1 MMLRGEGVAPESSP
15 KSRRPSV
22 NGSPGLILAL
32 TPPPATGRNEAL
44 WPSWLSPIGAAWRRP
59 AAASPT
65 GTSQR
70 SE

>member
-1 MMLRGEGVAPESSP
+1 MMLRGEGAAPETLP
-15 KSRRPSV
+15 KSRRTTLA
-22 NGSPGLILAL
+22 GSPGLILAL

-59 AAASPT
+59 AAAPNT
-65 GTSQR
+65 GTSER